1 LRIIVVLWILYMFL
15 SNTIPISHNE
25 GEEVLIYRDY
35 YGVPHIYADSNY
47 ALFFGQGYVEAEDH
61 LEQMLINYKMVEGRL
76 AEIYG
81 REYLESDKLMRLLR
95 VKEIVEEKYH
105 ELSVYAR
112 EAAEGF
118 ADGVNYYMLTHPE
131 ETPVWAESVTPQ
143 QVVAWGKMVS
153 LSRPLNRLFE
163 DMRRGNITISLP
175 ISIPREF
182 FSNEWVVSGDRTVDG
197 YVMLQC
203 DPHLP

>member
-1 LRIIVVLWILYMFL
+1 
-15 SNTIPISHNE
+15 
-25 GEEVLIYRDY
+25 
-35 YGVPHIYADSNY
+35 
-47 ALFFGQGYVEAEDH
+47 
-61 LEQMLINYKMVEGRL
+61 
-76 AEIYG
+76 
-81 REYLESDKLMRLLR
+81 MRLLR

-163 DMRRGNITISLP
+163 DLRRGNITVSLP

-182 FSNEWVVSGDRTVDG
+182 FSNEWVVSGDRTADG

-203 DPHLP
+203 DPHLPWFGMNSWYEIHLVSKDYNVIDATIWGVPGVILGHNDRIAWALTANNP